1 MRFLIDANMPRS
13 TAELLRRC
21 GHEAL
26 DVREIGM
33 GGAAD
38 NQIAAYAQQNRLVLV
53 TRDFDRDS
61 GFLIYE
67 IFTCF
72 RYDTVPIIQ

>member
-13 TAELLRRC
+13 AAELLKRYS
-21 GHEAL
+21 HEAL

-38 NQIAAYAQQNRLVLV
+38 SDISEYAQQNGLAIV
-53 TRDFDRDS
+53 TRDFVLPTSETILHHSMLDS
-61 GFLIYE
+61 
-67 IFTCF
+67 
-72 RYDTVPIIQ
+72 